1 MDNKTKYYT
10 IEYVHDEGG
19 VSVVVRPNGAI
30 RSDYFAKTVA
40 YIDFNIDSIHWQD
53 HIMKLELAQE
63 ICNHLHEIHE
73 QHLKYIDHLNRD
85 FDDNGDMKSTEE

>member
-1 MDNKTKYYT
+1 MNTNKFYT
-10 IEYVHDEGG
+10 FEYVHDEEG

-40 YIDFNIDSIHWQD
+40 YIDFRIDTIKWFD
-53 HIMKLELAQE
+53 TIMKFEMAQE
-63 ICNHLHEIHE
+63 ICNKLHEIHQE
-73 QHLKYIDHLNRD
+73 HLKYIDHLNRD